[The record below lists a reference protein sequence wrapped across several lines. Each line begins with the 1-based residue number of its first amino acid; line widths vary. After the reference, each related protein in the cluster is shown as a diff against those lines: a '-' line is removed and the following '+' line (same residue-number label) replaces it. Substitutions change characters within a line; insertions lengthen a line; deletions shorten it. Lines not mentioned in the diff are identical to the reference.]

1 MIGQL
6 KGKISHKD
14 NSRVILDTGGVGY
27 KIHLEQELCDSLKE
41 GDDLSVWTHLSVR
54 ENALDLY
61 GFETTEKLVFFEH
74 LITISGIGPKSAMSI
89 LDIASLELLK
99 RAVRTGETA
108 TLTKVAGIGKKNAE
122 KIILELRGKL
132 GTEQEEDGHP
142 EKFDLEVYEALTSLG
157 YSSKEARE
165 AVAKIPEETE
175 GTEKRIK
182 EALKYLGS

>member
-14 NSRVILDTGGVGY
+14 NSRIILDTGGVGY
-27 KIHLEQELCDSLKE
+27 KIHVEQELYDSLQE
-41 GDDLSVWTHLSVR
+41 GDSLSVWTHLSVR

-61 GFETTEKLVFFEH
+61 GFDTTEKLVFFEH

-89 LDIASLELLK
+89 LDIASPEFLK
-99 RAVRTGETA
+99 HAVRTGEIA

-122 KIILELRGKL
+122 KIILELRGKI
-132 GTEQEEDGHP
+132 GADEEEVEGV
-142 EKFDLEVYEALTSLG
+142 EKFDLEVYEALVSLG
-157 YSSKEARE
+157 YSSKEARG
-165 AVAKIPEETE
+165 AVTKIPNETE
-175 GTEKRIK
+175 GTERRIK